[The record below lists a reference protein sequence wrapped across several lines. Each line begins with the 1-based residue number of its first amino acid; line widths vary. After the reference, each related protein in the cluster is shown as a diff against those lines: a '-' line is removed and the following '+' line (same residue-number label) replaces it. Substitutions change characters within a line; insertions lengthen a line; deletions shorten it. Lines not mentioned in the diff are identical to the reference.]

1 MATDNFWGK
10 FRHWR
15 RRRPFWGGLL
25 MLLSGLELFASGN
38 MSIGGL
44 EVHLGPTG
52 FLSYLLP
59 LIMVVCALLVW
70 FNPTQRLFYAIVA
83 LLAAL
88 YSFIGLNLG
97 GFFIGMLLGIF
108 GGGLVIAWGP
118 PKPRPG
124 TEISGPPTG
133 EPSDHQEDGP
143 VDVGDDIFNDHQPQD
158 PPTERIELAGHD
170 DRPREQPIRPAGQA
184 QPSQG
189 EPPRAEPPRA
199 TGLQRLAR
207 NPRALALALI
217 PVAVTATIVVAGSN
231 LPASADDTCPDGL
244 PSISATATTAG
255 VAAANAKKKTTTP
268 TPKTKKAE
276 ATSTKTSAK
285 TTTTSATPSASASAD
300 ENPIVNGIKGIIDG
314 VGNLLGITDDS
325 SASPSTSPSPSEST
339 TTPAADPTTTAPADS
354 TTTPAATATATSAAT
369 ADPTATTAT
378 ASPTASGDVIPCL
391 GSRIYGK
398 VASADDIPTVAKK
411 PGVMEVDSLTLYNST
426 YDGVVDMPTDGGG
439 SYKALKFSMDKAVN
453 KPFKLTIDE
462 QGGHQ
467 TVISSKELT
476 TTGTVKFYTTSLKGK
491 LFGLIPVTFT
501 PDQPP
506 PLTLPILW
514 FTDVTIQLSFVRCDT
529 LTGDPLKIDG

>member
-1 MATDNFWGK
+1 MATDTFWGK

-25 MLLSGLELFASGN
+25 LLLSGVELFLSGN
-38 MSIGGL
+38 LTIGGL
-44 EVHLGPTG
+44 EIHLGPTG

-59 LIMVVCALLVW
+59 AILVICALLVW

-97 GFFIGMLLGIF
+97 GFFFGMLFGII

-118 PKPRPG
+118 PRPRPG
-124 TEISGPPTG
+124 TGLSGPPTG
-133 EPSDHQEDGP
+133 EPTDHREDGP
-143 VDVGDDIFNDHQPQD
+143 VDVGDDIFNERRPHDA
-158 PPTERIELAGHD
+158 PTERIELAGHD
-170 DRPREQPIRPAGQA
+170 DRPHERPIRPAGQA
-184 QPSQG
+184 RPPQDQP
-189 EPPRAEPPRA
+189 PPAEPPRA
-199 TGLQRLAR
+199 AGLQRLAR

-217 PVAVTATIVVAGSN
+217 PVAVTATIVVAGSK
-231 LPASADDTCPDGL
+231 LPASADDTCPEGL
-244 PSISATATTAG
+244 PSISATTTTAG
-255 VAAANAKKKTTTP
+255 VAAATAKKKTT

-276 ATSTKTSAK
+276 ATSTKTSAA
-285 TTTTSATPSASASAD
+285 TTTTSATPSASASTE
-300 ENPIVNGIKGIIDG
+300 ENPIIGGIKGIIDG
-314 VGNLLGITDDS
+314 VGNLLGISDDS
-325 SASPSTSPSPSEST
+325 SASPSTSPTPSEST
-339 TTPAADPTTTAPADS
+339 TTPAADPTTTAPTES
-354 TTTPAATATATSAAT
+354 TTAPAATATATSAAT
-369 ADPTATTAT
+369 ADPTSTTAT
-378 ASPTASGDVIPCL
+378 ASPTSSDDVIPCL

-398 VASADDIPTVAKK
+398 VAGADDIPTVAQK

-462 QGGHQ
+462 KAGNQ
-467 TVISSKELT
+467 TVITSKELT
-476 TTGTVKFYTTSLKGK
+476 TTGTVRFYTTSLKGN

-501 PDQPP
+501 PDRPP
-506 PLTLPILW
+506 PLTLPVLW